1 MVARHKGLTF
11 SRKVAVEFLLTE
23 NPSGIINGI
32 TSAYTYNPI
41 VSVVFLFQ
49 VVNTLRGKAL
59 LFVPSPLNIYAETR
73 TVNMCL
79 DLCFTTDFFCHS
91 CSILSVYSG
100 KHDLPSLRSSYFQ
113 MLIHV

>member
-73 TVNMCL
+73 TLNMCL
-79 DLCFTTDFFCHS
+79 DLCFTTDFFATLV
-91 CSILSVYSG
+91 LSKVYIAVNTIFPVCALLTF
-100 KHDLPSLRSSYFQ
+100 KC
-113 MLIHV
+113 